1 MDYQKTAHEI
11 LQAIGGK
18 NNLASAAHC
27 ATRLRLV
34 IVDNSKINK
43 AAVEGIDGVKG
54 VFEAAGQLQIIIGT
68 GTVNKVYDEFIAEAG
83 VQAASKDDV
92 KQAAASKAP
101 WYKRAIKSLGDI
113 FVPIIPAIVATGLL
127 NGLLGGLVQ
136 IYPDMANSH
145 FYELLNMFSN
155 TALTFLP
162 ILIAIS
168 AAKIFGGNQFLG
180 AVIGMIMIHP
190 SLVNAW
196 TVASGAETSTLWSW
210 FGLWN
215 IQNTG
220 YQGHVIPV
228 ILSVWLMCAIEKR
241 LHKKVPEMLDL
252 FVTPLVSVLVA
263 GFFSMTLI
271 GPVFAQLESWVLIGA
286 QKLIAIPFGIGAFIM
301 GAAYAPTV
309 VAGVHHM
316 YNAIEMMMLA
326 NNGMNT
332 WMPIATA
339 ANVAQG
345 AAALA
350 VALKTKNKKTK
361 AMALPAS
368 LSAFMGITEPAIFGV
383 NVRYGRPFIA
393 GMIGGA
399 CGAAVASIMGVYA
412 TANGVTGLFGF
423 LITVDSFVGY
433 LLTFVVAFAVAF
445 IASWMMGIKEDT
457 PETAKDGNEA
467 DRKFDNGNE
476 AVKNNIENRKAE
488 NDGVT
493 VKAENCA
500 NSDAD
505 KKAENSISDTANGK
519 VENNASNGTDKNR
532 ENSSNNNVKIV
543 ADNFIMA
550 PLTGKSVPLAE
561 VPDETFA
568 QGILGLGAAIEPSE
582 DKVVA
587 PADGVVSTIFDTRHA
602 IGLTLDNGAE
612 ILIHVGIDTV
622 ELGGE
627 GYTAYVAEGDRVTK
641 GQTLITFDMALIASK
656 GYKVITPVIVTNSD
670 DYAAVKRVARGSVT
684 ENDTF
689 IELVK
694 E

>member
-1 MDYQKTAHEI
+1 MDYKKTAGEI
-11 LQAIGGK
+11 LSAIGGK
-18 NNLASAAHC
+18 DNLASAAHC

-34 IVDNSKINK
+34 IADNSRINK
-43 AAVEGIDGVKG
+43 SVLESVDGVKG
-54 VFEAAGQLQIIIGT
+54 VFEASGQLQIIIGT
-68 GTVNKVYDEFIAEAG
+68 GAVNKVYDEFIKEAG
-83 VQAASKDDV
+83 IQAATKADV
-92 KQAAASKAP
+92 KAAATSKAP
-101 WYKRAIKSLGDI
+101 WYKKAIKSLGDI

-136 IYPDMANSH
+136 AFPDMASSH
-145 FYELLNMFSN
+145 LYELLNIFSN

-190 SLVNAW
+190 NLVNAW
-196 TVASGAETSTLWSW
+196 SVAGGAETSTLWSW
-210 FGLWN
+210 FGVWN
-215 IQNTG
+215 IQNVG

-241 LHKKVPEMLDL
+241 LHKKVPEMFDL

-263 GFFSMTLI
+263 GFLSMTVI
-271 GPVFAQLESWVLIGA
+271 GPVFAQIESWVLIGA
-286 QKLIAIPFGIGAFIM
+286 QALIAVPFGIGAFIM
-301 GAAYAPTV
+301 GGVYAPTV

-326 NNGMNT
+326 NNGMNI

-350 VALKTKNKKTK
+350 VAIKTKNKKTK

-383 NVRYGRPFIA
+383 NIRFGRPFIA

-399 CGAAVASIMGVYA
+399 CGGAIASIMNVYA

-433 LLTFVVAFAVAF
+433 LFTFIVAFAVAF
-445 IASWMMGIKEDT
+445 VASWIMGIKETVSDSAVEVK
-457 PETAKDGNEA
+457 ETEENLIDENISTNE
-467 DRKFDNGNE
+467 E
-476 AVKNNIENRKAE
+476 
-488 NDGVT
+488 
-493 VKAENCA
+493 
-500 NSDAD
+500 
-505 KKAENSISDTANGK
+505 
-519 VENNASNGTDKNR
+519 
-532 ENSSNNNVKIV
+532 
-543 ADNFIMA
+543 NFIAA
-550 PLTGKSVPLAE
+550 PINGIAIPLKE

-568 QGILGLGAAIEPSE
+568 QGVLGLGTAIEPCE
-582 DKVVA
+582 GRVVA
-587 PADGVVSTIFDTRHA
+587 PADGTVETIFDTKHA
-602 IGLTLDNGAE
+602 IGLSLNNGAE
-612 ILIHVGIDTV
+612 ILIHIGINTV

-627 GYTAYVAEGDRVTK
+627 GYKAFVAEGDKVKK
-641 GQTLITFDMALIASK
+641 GQTLITFDMDFIKSK
-656 GYKVITPVIVTNSD
+656 GYNLVTPVIVTNSD
-670 DYAAVKRVARGSVT
+670 DYSEIRLKSNGNLNIGNT
-684 ENDTF
+684 LL
-689 IELVK
+689 ELTK